1 MRIGLEWPTESVRWI
16 FYKKGPGCLM
26 ISDRGPFVLWRL
38 ASFGG
43 SCVRI
48 FEHIFACENGWVCSA
63 RAVSSCVELGV
74 FVCGVAYVCCG
85 EWLLTEWRGG
95 CEGWVTMSARNGSR
109 LPIERGGSC
118 EGVGITGKGGGFCLP
133 IMSVKVW
140 EG

>member
-1 MRIGLEWPTESVRWI
+1 
-16 FYKKGPGCLM
+16 M
-26 ISDRGPFVLWRL
+26 ISDRGPFVLWPL

-48 FEHIFACENGWVCSA
+48 FEHIFACKNGWVCSA
-63 RAVSSCVELGV
+63 RAVSSCVELVV
-74 FVCGVAYVCCG
+74 FVCGVAYACCG

-118 EGVGITGKGGGFCLP
+118 EGAGTTGKGGGFCLP
-133 IMSVKVW
+133 IMSVKGW
-140 EG
+140 EE